1 MRALAIVCAR
11 ASSWHKCR
19 RAHDAH
25 DQRLARSLADTCAQV
40 MLRVLC
46 EGFVTQT
53 AQHTLTPRT
62 EAQCVRQ
69 GFEWG
74 GYDPRKAQAG
84 YTFVVHKDKIEE
96 ASLVVTV
103 TQVCARQGAWP
114 CCSCL
119 VLVGTWQKEVTR
131 YERTRR
137 ASTRLRR
144 LFLSGLSNTLAPA
157 SSPKPTP
164 VGGLSAMVLS
174 GTEHCRQAADTHAR
188 GCTTGA

>member
-1 MRALAIVCAR
+1 MRALAIACAR
-11 ASSWHKCR
+11 ASS
-19 RAHDAH
+19 ADA
-25 DQRLARSLADTCAQV
+25 RMISASLARSLADTCAQV

-62 EAQCVRQ
+62 EEQCVRQ

-74 GYDPRKAQAG
+74 GYDPRMAQAG
-84 YTFVVHKDKIEE
+84 YTFVVSKDKIEE

-137 ASTRLRR
+137 ASTRQGC
-144 LFLSGLSNTLAPA
+144 SC
-157 SSPKPTP
+157 P
-164 VGGLSAMVLS
+164 VSQIHWRPLLHRDLHLWVG
-174 GTEHCRQAADTHAR
+174 
-188 GCTTGA
+188 